1 MEQVQFDT
9 AGFAIAS
16 GFITAYTTDSAGV
29 FVGAEEQW
37 ISEGCGLAANAYL
50 DPPPEVKQGFAIVRT
65 ENGWDYVVDYRGKTF
80 YDKTTRAEVTIS
92 ELGEIPENLT
102 ALKPE
107 SELCEWNGSKWVINP
122 EKQAELKALQQEQ
135 VRQAINALRDNKING
150 GVYVP
155 AIDKWI
161 DTDATAERNILS
173 VKATFDLFG
182 DQEIPWTF
190 ADNSVAMINKEK
202 LLIIWQVLMQAKTG
216 NHANALK
223 HKAMVE
229 QVENPLEYDYSSG
242 WTQTYE
248 EFAGAANE

>member
-1 MEQVQFDT
+1 MT
-9 AGFAIAS
+9 LYYKNGFYDDSHGGFVPEGAYEISAETYRLLLEGQAQGKLIIADDEGNPILS
-16 GFITAYTTDSAGV
+16 EPPPIPI
-29 FVGAEEQW
+29 EEQR
-37 ISEGCGLAANAYL
+37 
-50 DPPPEVKQGFAIVRT
+50 Q
-65 ENGWDYVVDYRGKTF
+65 
-80 YDKTTRAEVTIS
+80 
-92 ELGEIPENLT
+92 
-102 ALKPE
+102 
-107 SELCEWNGSKWVINP
+107 
-122 EKQAELKALQQEQ
+122 Q
-135 VRQAINALRDNKING
+135 VRNAINTLRDKKING

-202 LLIIWQVLMQAKTG
+202 LLVIWQVLMEAKTG

-229 QVENPLEYDYSSG
+229 QSENPLEYDYSDG

>member
-1 MEQVQFDT
+1 MAIFYKD
-9 AGFAIAS
+9 GFYNNDHG
-16 GFITAYTTDSAGV
+16 GFV
-29 FVGAEEQW
+29 PEGACEISEETYRLLLEGQAQGKLIVADDEGLPILVEPAPMPIEEQR
-37 ISEGCGLAANAYL
+37 
-50 DPPPEVKQGFAIVRT
+50 Q
-65 ENGWDYVVDYRGKTF
+65 
-80 YDKTTRAEVTIS
+80 
-92 ELGEIPENLT
+92 
-102 ALKPE
+102 
-107 SELCEWNGSKWVINP
+107 
-122 EKQAELKALQQEQ
+122 Q
-135 VRQAINALRDNKING
+135 VRNAINALRDKKING

-202 LLIIWQVLMQAKTG
+202 LLVIWQVLMEAKTG

-248 EFAGAANE
+248 EFVNEQI

>member
-1 MEQVQFDT
+1 MNVYFSKINL
-9 AGFAIAS
+9 G
-16 GFITAYTTDSAGV
+16 
-29 FVGAEEQW
+29 
-37 ISEGCGLAANAYL
+37 
-50 DPPPEVKQGFAIVRT
+50 
-65 ENGWDYVVDYRGKTF
+65 DYVIYP
-80 YDKTTRAEVTIS
+80 EPEQE
-92 ELGEIPENLT
+92 ELINYVVLDI
-102 ALKPE
+102 KD
-107 SELCEWNGSKWVINP
+107 NINP
-122 EKQAELKALQQEQ
+122 DDFTLVIVNGEYQVIRKLVDISLLKEQ
-135 VRQAINALRDNKING
+135 VRQDINTLRDKKING
-150 GVYVP
+150 GIYVS

-202 LLIIWQVLMQAKTG
+202 LLVIWQVLMEAKTN

-248 EFAGAANE
+248 EFVNEQI

>member
-1 MEQVQFDT
+1 MSNYQGQYVFRKSDKSILMWLENGELSDEFT
-9 AGFAIAS
+9 AI
-16 GFITAYTTDSAGV
+16 
-29 FVGAEEQW
+29 
-37 ISEGCGLAANAYL
+37 
-50 DPPPEVKQGFAIVRT
+50 PPPTSEHEWQDGQWVLSIDKAEMIKQEQIIQVR
-65 ENGWDYVVDYRGKTF
+65 D
-80 YDKTTRAEVTIS
+80 
-92 ELGEIPENLT
+92 
-102 ALKPE
+102 
-107 SELCEWNGSKWVINP
+107 VINT
-122 EKQAELKALQQEQ
+122 
-135 VRQAINALRDNKING
+135 LRDKKING

-202 LLIIWQVLMQAKTG
+202 LLVIWQVLMEAKTN

>member
-1 MEQVQFDT
+1 MSNYQGQYVFRKSDKSILMWLENGELSDEFT
-9 AGFAIAS
+9 AI
-16 GFITAYTTDSAGV
+16 
-29 FVGAEEQW
+29 
-37 ISEGCGLAANAYL
+37 
-50 DPPPEVKQGFAIVRT
+50 PPPTSEHEWQDGQWVLSI
-65 ENGWDYVVDYRGKTF
+65 
-80 YDKTTRAEVTIS
+80 DKAEMI
-92 ELGEIPENLT
+92 
-102 ALKPE
+102 K
-107 SELCEWNGSKWVINP
+107 
-122 EKQAELKALQQEQ
+122 QEQ
-135 VRQAINALRDNKING
+135 IIHVRDAINTLRDKKTNG

-202 LLIIWQVLMQAKTG
+202 LLVIWQVLMEAKTN

-248 EFAGAANE
+248 EFAGVANG

>member
-1 MEQVQFDT
+1 MTVFYKD
-9 AGFAIAS
+9 GFYNNDHGGFVPEGACEISAETYRLLLEGQAQGKLIIA
-16 GFITAYTTDSAGV
+16 DD
-29 FVGAEEQW
+29 
-37 ISEGCGLAANAYL
+37 EGNPILVE
-50 DPPPEVKQGFAIVRT
+50 PPP
-65 ENGWDYVVDYRGKTF
+65 
-80 YDKTTRAEVTIS
+80 
-92 ELGEIPENLT
+92 IPIE
-102 ALKPE
+102 E
-107 SELCEWNGSKWVINP
+107 RR
-122 EKQAELKALQQEQ
+122 QQ
-135 VRQAINALRDNKING
+135 VRNAINTLRDKKING
-150 GVYVP
+150 GVYVK
-155 AIDKWI
+155 AINKWI

-202 LLIIWQVLMQAKTG
+202 LLVIWQVLMEAKTG

-248 EFAGAANE
+248 EFVNEQL

>member
-1 MEQVQFDT
+1 MT
-9 AGFAIAS
+9 IYYKNGFYDDSHGGFVPEGACEISAESYRLLLEGQAQGKLIIADDEGNPILS
-16 GFITAYTTDSAGV
+16 EPPPIPI
-29 FVGAEEQW
+29 EEQ
-37 ISEGCGLAANAYL
+37 
-50 DPPPEVKQGFAIVRT
+50 
-65 ENGWDYVVDYRGKTF
+65 
-80 YDKTTRAEVTIS
+80 
-92 ELGEIPENLT
+92 
-102 ALKPE
+102 
-107 SELCEWNGSKWVINP
+107 
-122 EKQAELKALQQEQ
+122 
-135 VRQAINALRDNKING
+135 RQKIRDAINTLRDKKING

-202 LLIIWQVLMQAKTG
+202 LLVIWQVLMEAKTN

>member
-1 MEQVQFDT
+1 MSNYQGQYVFRKSDKSILMWLENGELSDEFT
-9 AGFAIAS
+9 AI
-16 GFITAYTTDSAGV
+16 
-29 FVGAEEQW
+29 
-37 ISEGCGLAANAYL
+37 
-50 DPPPEVKQGFAIVRT
+50 PPPTSEHEWQDGQWVLSI
-65 ENGWDYVVDYRGKTF
+65 
-80 YDKTTRAEVTIS
+80 DKAEMI
-92 ELGEIPENLT
+92 
-102 ALKPE
+102 K
-107 SELCEWNGSKWVINP
+107 
-122 EKQAELKALQQEQ
+122 QEQ
-135 VRQAINALRDNKING
+135 IIQVRDAINTLRDKKING

-202 LLIIWQVLMQAKTG
+202 LLVIWQVLMEAKTN

-229 QVENPLEYDYSSG
+229 QVENPLEYDYSGG

>member
-1 MEQVQFDT
+1 MAIFYKD
-9 AGFAIAS
+9 GFYNNDHGGFVPEGACEISAETYRLLLEGQAQGKLIIADDEGNPILS
-16 GFITAYTTDSAGV
+16 EPPPMPI
-29 FVGAEEQW
+29 EEQ
-37 ISEGCGLAANAYL
+37 
-50 DPPPEVKQGFAIVRT
+50 
-65 ENGWDYVVDYRGKTF
+65 
-80 YDKTTRAEVTIS
+80 
-92 ELGEIPENLT
+92 
-102 ALKPE
+102 
-107 SELCEWNGSKWVINP
+107 
-122 EKQAELKALQQEQ
+122 
-135 VRQAINALRDNKING
+135 RQKIRDAINTLRDKKING

-202 LLIIWQVLMQAKTG
+202 LLVIWQVLMEAKTG

-229 QVENPLEYDYSSG
+229 QVENPLEYDYSDG

>member
-1 MEQVQFDT
+1 
-9 AGFAIAS
+9 
-16 GFITAYTTDSAGV
+16 
-29 FVGAEEQW
+29 
-37 ISEGCGLAANAYL
+37 
-50 DPPPEVKQGFAIVRT
+50 
-65 ENGWDYVVDYRGKTF
+65 
-80 YDKTTRAEVTIS
+80 
-92 ELGEIPENLT
+92 
-102 ALKPE
+102 
-107 SELCEWNGSKWVINP
+107 
-122 EKQAELKALQQEQ
+122 
-135 VRQAINALRDNKING
+135 G

-202 LLIIWQVLMQAKTG
+202 LLVIWQTLMEAKTG

-248 EFAGAANE
+248 EFAGAANG

>member
-1 MEQVQFDT
+1 MT
-9 AGFAIAS
+9 LYYKNGFYDDSHGGFVPEGACEISAETYRLLLEGQAQGKLIIADDEGNPILS
-16 GFITAYTTDSAGV
+16 EPPPIPI
-29 FVGAEEQW
+29 EEQ
-37 ISEGCGLAANAYL
+37 
-50 DPPPEVKQGFAIVRT
+50 
-65 ENGWDYVVDYRGKTF
+65 
-80 YDKTTRAEVTIS
+80 
-92 ELGEIPENLT
+92 
-102 ALKPE
+102 
-107 SELCEWNGSKWVINP
+107 
-122 EKQAELKALQQEQ
+122 
-135 VRQAINALRDNKING
+135 RQKIRDAINTLRDKKING

-202 LLIIWQVLMQAKTG
+202 LLVIWQVLMEAKTG

-229 QVENPLEYDYSSG
+229 QVENPLEYDYSDG

>member
-1 MEQVQFDT
+1 RLLLEGQAQGKLIVADDEGLPILVEPAPMP
-9 AGFAIAS
+9 I
-16 GFITAYTTDSAGV
+16 
-29 FVGAEEQW
+29 EEQR
-37 ISEGCGLAANAYL
+37 
-50 DPPPEVKQGFAIVRT
+50 QQ
-65 ENGWDYVVDYRGKTF
+65 
-80 YDKTTRAEVTIS
+80 TR
-92 ELGEIPENLT
+92 N
-102 ALKPE
+102 
-107 SELCEWNGSKWVINP
+107 
-122 EKQAELKALQQEQ
+122 
-135 VRQAINALRDNKING
+135 AINALRDKKING

-202 LLIIWQVLMQAKTG
+202 LLVIWQVLMEAKTN

-242 WTQTYE
+242 WTQTYG

>member
-1 MEQVQFDT
+1 MSNYQGQ
-9 AGFAIAS
+9 
-16 GFITAYTTDSAGV
+16 YV
-29 FVGAEEQW
+29 FRKSDKSILMWLENGELSEEFT
-37 ISEGCGLAANAYL
+37 II
-50 DPPPEVKQGFAIVRT
+50 PPPTSEHEWQDGQWVLSR
-65 ENGWDYVVDYRGKTF
+65 
-80 YDKTTRAEVTIS
+80 DKAEMI
-92 ELGEIPENLT
+92 
-102 ALKPE
+102 K
-107 SELCEWNGSKWVINP
+107 
-122 EKQAELKALQQEQ
+122 QEQ
-135 VRQAINALRDNKING
+135 IIQVREAINVLRDKKING

-202 LLIIWQVLMQAKTG
+202 LLVIWQVLMEAKTS

-223 HKAMVE
+223 HKAIVE

-248 EFAGAANE
+248 EFVGAANE

>member
-1 MEQVQFDT
+1 YYKN
-9 AGFAIAS
+9 GFYDDSHGGFVPEGACEISAETYRLLLEGQAQGKLIIADDEGNPILS
-16 GFITAYTTDSAGV
+16 EPPPIPI
-29 FVGAEEQW
+29 EEQ
-37 ISEGCGLAANAYL
+37 
-50 DPPPEVKQGFAIVRT
+50 
-65 ENGWDYVVDYRGKTF
+65 
-80 YDKTTRAEVTIS
+80 
-92 ELGEIPENLT
+92 
-102 ALKPE
+102 
-107 SELCEWNGSKWVINP
+107 
-122 EKQAELKALQQEQ
+122 
-135 VRQAINALRDNKING
+135 RQKIRDAINALRDKKING

-202 LLIIWQVLMQAKTG
+202 LLVIWQVLMEAKTG

-229 QVENPLEYDYSSG
+229 QVENPLEYDYSDG

>member
-1 MEQVQFDT
+1 MYYIFNSQGQYLASSNAEPNLDDLATRGEQAVVSDKN
-9 AGFAIAS
+9 FANPIL
-16 GFITAYTTDSAGV
+16 IDGV
-29 FVGAEEQW
+29 IIEQLPS
-37 ISEGCGLAANAYL
+37 IDE
-50 DPPPEVKQGFAIVRT
+50 QR
-65 ENGWDYVVDYRGKTF
+65 
-80 YDKTTRAEVTIS
+80 
-92 ELGEIPENLT
+92 
-102 ALKPE
+102 
-107 SELCEWNGSKWVINP
+107 
-122 EKQAELKALQQEQ
+122 QQI
-135 VRQAINALRDNKING
+135 RNAINALRDRKING

-155 AIDKWI
+155 EIDKWI

-202 LLIIWQVLMQAKTG
+202 LLVIWQVLMEAKTG

-229 QVENPLEYDYSSG
+229 QVENPLEYDFSGG

-248 EFAGAANE
+248 EYKNA

>member
-1 MEQVQFDT
+1 MAIFYKD
-9 AGFAIAS
+9 GFYNNDHGGFVPEGACEISAESYRLLLEGQAQGKLIIADDEGNPILS
-16 GFITAYTTDSAGV
+16 EPPPIPI
-29 FVGAEEQW
+29 EEQR
-37 ISEGCGLAANAYL
+37 
-50 DPPPEVKQGFAIVRT
+50 QQ
-65 ENGWDYVVDYRGKTF
+65 
-80 YDKTTRAEVTIS
+80 TR
-92 ELGEIPENLT
+92 N
-102 ALKPE
+102 
-107 SELCEWNGSKWVINP
+107 
-122 EKQAELKALQQEQ
+122 
-135 VRQAINALRDNKING
+135 AINALRDKKING

-202 LLIIWQVLMQAKTG
+202 LLVIWQVLMEAKTG

-229 QVENPLEYDYSSG
+229 QVENPLEYDYSDG

-248 EFAGAANE
+248 EFAGAANG

>member
-1 MEQVQFDT
+1 MT
-9 AGFAIAS
+9 
-16 GFITAYTTDSAGV
+16 Y
-29 FVGAEEQW
+29 
-37 ISEGCGLAANAYL
+37 YL
-50 DPPPEVKQGFAIVRT
+50 DLNQQSLLNDQLDDIPRQALPISDEEAKKLLEGLKAGGILYLKDDVVKVTPPCPSQAHEWDGS
-65 ENGWDYVVDYRGKTF
+65 GW
-80 YDKTTRAEVTIS
+80 I
-92 ELGEIPENLT
+92 ILT
-102 ALKPE
+102 
-107 SELCEWNGSKWVINP
+107 
-122 EKQAELKALQQEQ
+122 EKQAILLESQRQQ
-135 VRQAINALRDNKING
+135 VRDAINALRDKKING

-155 AIDKWI
+155 DIGKWI

-202 LLIIWQVLMQAKTG
+202 LLVIWQVLMEAKTG

-223 HKAMVE
+223 HKAMME
-229 QVENPLEYDYSSG
+229 QSENPLEYDYSSG

>member
-1 MEQVQFDT
+1 MT
-9 AGFAIAS
+9 IYYKNGFYDDSHGGFVPEGACEISAETYRLLLEGQAQGKLIIADDEGNPILS
-16 GFITAYTTDSAGV
+16 EPPPIPI
-29 FVGAEEQW
+29 EEQR
-37 ISEGCGLAANAYL
+37 
-50 DPPPEVKQGFAIVRT
+50 Q
-65 ENGWDYVVDYRGKTF
+65 
-80 YDKTTRAEVTIS
+80 
-92 ELGEIPENLT
+92 
-102 ALKPE
+102 
-107 SELCEWNGSKWVINP
+107 
-122 EKQAELKALQQEQ
+122 Q
-135 VRQAINALRDNKING
+135 VRNAINTLRDKKING

-202 LLIIWQVLMQAKTG
+202 LLVIWQVLMEAKTG

-229 QVENPLEYDYSSG
+229 QVENPLEYDYSDG

>member
-1 MEQVQFDT
+1 MT
-9 AGFAIAS
+9 
-16 GFITAYTTDSAGV
+16 Y
-29 FVGAEEQW
+29 
-37 ISEGCGLAANAYL
+37 YL
-50 DPPPEVKQGFAIVRT
+50 DLNQQSLLNDQLDDIPRQALPISDEEAKKLLEGLKAGGILYLKDDVVKVTPPCPSQAHEWDGS
-65 ENGWDYVVDYRGKTF
+65 GW
-80 YDKTTRAEVTIS
+80 I
-92 ELGEIPENLT
+92 ILT
-102 ALKPE
+102 
-107 SELCEWNGSKWVINP
+107 
-122 EKQAELKALQQEQ
+122 EKQTSLLESQRQQ
-135 VRQAINALRDNKING
+135 VRDAINALRDRKING

-202 LLIIWQVLMQAKTG
+202 LLVIWQVLMEAKTG

-242 WTQTYE
+242 WTQTYD
-248 EFAGAANE
+248 EFAGVANG

>member
-1 MEQVQFDT
+1 MT
-9 AGFAIAS
+9 LYYKNGFYDDSHGGFVPEGACEISAESYRLLLEGQAQGKLIIADDEGNPILS
-16 GFITAYTTDSAGV
+16 EPPPIPI
-29 FVGAEEQW
+29 EEQ
-37 ISEGCGLAANAYL
+37 
-50 DPPPEVKQGFAIVRT
+50 
-65 ENGWDYVVDYRGKTF
+65 
-80 YDKTTRAEVTIS
+80 
-92 ELGEIPENLT
+92 
-102 ALKPE
+102 
-107 SELCEWNGSKWVINP
+107 
-122 EKQAELKALQQEQ
+122 
-135 VRQAINALRDNKING
+135 RQKIRDAINTLRDKKING

-202 LLIIWQVLMQAKTG
+202 LLVIWQVLMEAKTG

-229 QVENPLEYDYSSG
+229 QVENPLEYDYSDG

>member
-1 MEQVQFDT
+1 MT
-9 AGFAIAS
+9 
-16 GFITAYTTDSAGV
+16 Y
-29 FVGAEEQW
+29 
-37 ISEGCGLAANAYL
+37 YL
-50 DPPPEVKQGFAIVRT
+50 DLNQQSLLNDQLDDIPRQALPISDEEAKKLLEGLKAGGILYLKDDVVKVTPPCPSQAHEWDGS
-65 ENGWDYVVDYRGKTF
+65 GW
-80 YDKTTRAEVTIS
+80 I
-92 ELGEIPENLT
+92 ILT
-102 ALKPE
+102 
-107 SELCEWNGSKWVINP
+107 
-122 EKQAELKALQQEQ
+122 EKQTSLLESQRQQ
-135 VRQAINALRDNKING
+135 VRDAINALRDRKING

-202 LLIIWQVLMQAKTG
+202 LLVIWQVLMEAKTG

-248 EFAGAANE
+248 EFVGAANE

>member
-9 AGFAIAS
+9 AGFALTS
-16 GFITAYTTDSAGV
+16 GFIIAYTTDSAGV
-29 FVGAEEQW
+29 FTGSEEQW

-50 DPPPEVKQGFAIVRT
+50 DPPPEPKQGFAIVHT
-65 ENGWDYVVDYRGKTF
+65 EKGWDYVVDFRGKTF
-80 YDKTTRAEVTIS
+80 YDKTTKAEVTIS

-107 SELCEWNGSKWVINP
+107 SELCEWNGSAWVISS
-122 EKQAELKALQQEQ
+122 EKQAELKAQQQEQ
-135 VRQAINALRDNKING
+135 VRQTINALRDKKING

-202 LLIIWQVLMQAKTG
+202 LLVIWQVLMEAKTG

-248 EFAGAANE
+248 EFVGAANE

>member
-1 MEQVQFDT
+1 MTVFYKD
-9 AGFAIAS
+9 GFYNNDHGGFVPEGACEISAETYRLLLEGQAQGKLIIADDE
-16 GFITAYTTDSAGV
+16 GNPIL
-29 FVGAEEQW
+29 
-37 ISEGCGLAANAYL
+37 SE
-50 DPPPEVKQGFAIVRT
+50 PPP
-65 ENGWDYVVDYRGKTF
+65 
-80 YDKTTRAEVTIS
+80 
-92 ELGEIPENLT
+92 IPIE
-102 ALKPE
+102 
-107 SELCEWNGSKWVINP
+107 G
-122 EKQAELKALQQEQ
+122 Q
-135 VRQAINALRDNKING
+135 RQKIRDAINTLRDKKING

-202 LLIIWQVLMQAKTG
+202 LLVIWQVLMEAKTG

>member
-1 MEQVQFDT
+1 MT
-9 AGFAIAS
+9 LYYKNGFYDDSHGGFVPEGACEISAETYRLLLEGQAQGKLIIADDEGNPILS
-16 GFITAYTTDSAGV
+16 EPPPIPI
-29 FVGAEEQW
+29 EEQR
-37 ISEGCGLAANAYL
+37 
-50 DPPPEVKQGFAIVRT
+50 Q
-65 ENGWDYVVDYRGKTF
+65 
-80 YDKTTRAEVTIS
+80 
-92 ELGEIPENLT
+92 
-102 ALKPE
+102 
-107 SELCEWNGSKWVINP
+107 
-122 EKQAELKALQQEQ
+122 Q
-135 VRQAINALRDNKING
+135 VRNAINTLRDKKING

-202 LLIIWQVLMQAKTG
+202 LLVIWQVLMEAKTG

-229 QVENPLEYDYSSG
+229 QVENPLEYDYSDG

-248 EFAGAANE
+248 EFAGAANG